1 MGLGSHYESSPR
13 FYFQPKTIENN
24 VNYKIII
31 KI

>member
-1 MGLGSHYESSPR
+1 MGPVAIMNLLLD
-13 FYFQPKTIENN
+13 FAFQPKTIENN